1 MEVTMTKYIV
11 SFVTAL
17 YLFFSPIQALA
28 VNPSD
33 IIKMKTAGVSDKVII
48 AVVESNAIF
57 RAIISVDEI
66 IAMKSMPEIVLTM
79 IENANR
85 PSPELERQDSKDFA
99 LKRNIKRLEV
109 DMQGKIKRAE
119 MELELKKKELA
130 VVSEHLINL
139 MTNPEILKLV
149 KAGKISSKDFADIT
163 KYMKQYAR
171 DEDSVDYRED
181 KHLDIDIKK
190 TYTSPSKKGY
200 RKTHPDSG
208 VTLEDL
214 IIIKS
219 ID

>member
-1 MEVTMTKYIV
+1 MCKYIV
-11 SFVTAL
+11 SFVVVL
-17 YLFFSPIQALA
+17 YLLFSPANVLA

-33 IIKMKTAGVSDKVII
+33 IVKMKTGGVSDKVII

-66 IAMKSMPEIVLTM
+66 IAMKSMPEVVLTM

-85 PSPELERQDSKDFA
+85 PSPELDRQDSKDFA
-99 LKRNIKRLEV
+99 LKRNIKRLEM

-119 MELELKKKELA
+119 MKLELQRKKNKIL
-130 VVSEHLINL
+130 SDHLLSLI
-139 MTNPEILKLV
+139 TNPEILKLV

-181 KHLDIDIKK
+181 KRLDIDIQK
-190 TYTSPSKKGY
+190 TYISPSKQSY

-208 VTLEDL
+208 VNLEDL

>member
-1 MEVTMTKYIV
+1 MVKYV
-11 SFVTAL
+11 VPFVVVL
-17 YLFFSPIQALA
+17 YLLFSPANVLA

-33 IIKMKTAGVSDKVII
+33 IVKLKKAGVSDKVII

-57 RAIISVDEI
+57 RAIISIDEI
-66 IAMKSMPEIVLTM
+66 IAMKSMPEVVLTM

-99 LKRNIKRLEV
+99 LKR
-109 DMQGKIKRAE
+109 DIKRAE
-119 MELELKKKELA
+119 MKLKLQKEQLA
-130 VVSEHLINL
+130 VAREHLTKLI
-139 MTNPEILKLV
+139 TNPEILKLV
-149 KAGKISSKDFADIT
+149 KAGKISSKDFADMT

-181 KHLDIDIKK
+181 KRLDIDIKK

-200 RKTHPDSG
+200 RKTHPDTG
-208 VTLEDL
+208 VSLEDL

>member
-1 MEVTMTKYIV
+1 MTKYIV